1 METALWMGDL
11 EVRAARKGRRKLRG
25 RFPYKKRAV
34 LSDGGRKGGRP
45 QKETFAPKAFA
56 YRVEAADKEIHL
68 LVGHDFNRP
77 LASKLTGTM
86 KLVDTAEAL
95 TFEAEIT
102 PEIAATS
109 YGRDVLAQI
118 DSGLAYG
125 ISPGF
130 RLPPPRRVAKPEV
143 FTDEGHDPS
152 RGMFN
157 ALIRTINSALL
168 YELSIVTRPAYKEST
183 IEALPDDGEDDETL
197 SQVGIDIPPL
207 TDAEKIA
214 AGWVRDANG
223 NLVPPPKT
231 DAEKLAAGW
240 IWQNGILVPPPSQQQ
255 TATFPVLTAPVPLIR
270 PIPIV
275 RAQPALP
282 SIARYR

>member
-1 METALWMGDL
+1 METALVMGDL
-11 EVRAARKGRRKLRG
+11 EVRAARNGRRKLRG

-45 QKETFAPKAFA
+45 QKEQFAPKAFA

-102 PEIAATS
+102 PEIVATS

-130 RLPPPRRVAKPEV
+130 RLPPPRRVARPET
-143 FTDEGHDPS
+143 FEDEGHDPS

-183 IEALPDDGEDDETL
+183 IEALPGDTDHDGELSDE
-197 SQVGIDIPPL
+197 
-207 TDAEKIA
+207 
-214 AGWVRDANG
+214 
-223 NLVPPPKT
+223 
-231 DAEKLAAGW
+231 EKLAAGW
-240 IWQNGILVPPPSQQQ
+240 TWQNGVLVPPPSSQQ
-255 TATFPVLTAPVPLIR
+255 TITIPALTAPVPLLR
-270 PIPIV
+270 PVPIIE
-275 RAQPALP
+275 PALP
-282 SIARYR
+282 ALPAIARYR

>member
-143 FTDEGHDPS
+143 FTDEGFDPS

-183 IEALPDDGEDDETL
+183 IEALPDDGEDDAE
-197 SQVGIDIPPL
+197 SFPNVGNIP
-207 TDAEKIA
+207 A
-214 AGWVRDANG
+214 
-223 NLVPPPKT
+223 PPPVT

-240 IWQNGILVPPPSQQQ
+240 IWQNGALVPPPSQQQ
-255 TATFPVLTAPVPLIR
+255 TTTIPVLTAPVPLIR

>member
-1 METALWMGDL
+1 METALVTGDL
-11 EVRAARKGRRKLRG
+11 EVRASRKGGRKLKG
-25 RFPYKKRAV
+25 RFPYGKRAV

-45 QKETFAPKAFA
+45 QKETFAPKSLA
-56 YRVEAADKEIHL
+56 YRVEMPAKEIHL
-68 LVGHDFNRP
+68 LVGHDYNRP
-77 LASKLTGTM
+77 LASKLTGSL

-95 TFEAEIT
+95 TFEAEIS

-143 FTDEGHDPS
+143 FTDEGFDPS

-183 IEALPDDGEDDETL
+183 IEALPDDGEDDDL
-197 SQVGIDIPPL
+197 STTVDIPPL
-207 TDAEKIA
+207 TDAEKI
-214 AGWVRDANG
+214 
-223 NLVPPPKT
+223 
-231 DAEKLAAGW
+231 AAGW

-255 TATFPVLTAPVPLIR
+255 TTTFPALTAPVPLIR

>member
-1 METALWMGDL
+1 METALVLGDL
-11 EVRAARKGRRKLRG
+11 EVRAARNGRRKLKG

-56 YRVEAADKEIHL
+56 YRVEAPDKEIHL

-143 FTDEGHDPS
+143 FTDEGYDPS

-183 IEALPDDGEDDETL
+183 IEALPDDGEADDDL
-197 SQVGIDIPPL
+197 STTVDIPPL

-214 AGWVRDANG
+214 AGWVRDVNG

-240 IWQNGILVPPPSQQQ
+240 IWQNGVLVPPPSQQQ
-255 TATFPVLTAPVPLIR
+255 TPTIPALAAAVPLLR
-270 PIPIV
+270 PIPIIK
-275 RAQPALP
+275 PASPVLP
-282 SIARYR
+282 SVARYR

>member
-1 METALWMGDL
+1 METALVMGDL
-11 EVRAARKGRRKLRG
+11 EVRAARNGRRKLRG

-45 QKETFAPKAFA
+45 QKEEFSPRAFA
-56 YRVEAADKEIHL
+56 YRVNAPDKEIHL

-130 RLPPPRRVAKPEV
+130 RLPPPRRVAKPET

-157 ALIRTINSALL
+157 ALIRTINAALL

-183 IEALPDDGEDDETL
+183 IEALPDDGEDDESL
-197 SQVGIDIPPL
+197 QSFADIP
-207 TDAEKIA
+207 A
-214 AGWVRDANG
+214 
-223 NLVPPPKT
+223 PPPVT

-240 IWQNGILVPPPSQQQ
+240 IWKDGVLVPPLLKSNS
-255 TATFPVLTAPVPLIR
+255 TVPLIAAAVPLLR
-270 PIPIV
+270 PVPIV
-275 RAQPALP
+275 RAQPLLP
-282 SIARYR
+282 PIARYR

>member
-45 QKETFAPKAFA
+45 QKETFSPKAFA

-109 YGRDVLAQI
+109 YGSDVLAQI

-157 ALIRTINSALL
+157 ALIRTISSALL

-183 IEALPDDGEDDETL
+183 IEALPDDGEDDDL
-197 SQVGIDIPPL
+197 SATADIPPL

-223 NLVPPPKT
+223 VLVPPPKT

-240 IWQNGILVPPPSQQQ
+240 IWQNGILVPPPNAVAA
-255 TATFPVLTAPVPLIR
+255 TAFPALAAPVPLIR

>member
-1 METALWMGDL
+1 MEAALWMGDL

-25 RFPYKKRAV
+25 RFPYKSRAV

-45 QKETFAPKAFA
+45 QKETFSPKAFA
-56 YRVEAADKEIHL
+56 YRVEAPAKEIHL
-68 LVGHDFNRP
+68 LVGHDYNRP
-77 LASKLTGTM
+77 LASKLTGSL

-130 RLPPPRRVAKPEV
+130 RLPPPRRVAKPEI
-143 FTDEGHDPS
+143 FTDEGYDPS

-157 ALIRTINSALL
+157 ALIRTISSALL
-168 YELSIVTRPAYKEST
+168 YELSIVTRPAYKDST
-183 IEALPDDGEDDETL
+183 IEALPGDTDNDGELSDE
-197 SQVGIDIPPL
+197 
-207 TDAEKIA
+207 EKIA
-214 AGWVRDANG
+214 AGWVYDANG
-223 NLVPPPKT
+223 NLVPPPSENVQHV
-231 DAEKLAAGW
+231 AQ
-240 IWQNGILVPPPSQQQ
+240 I
-255 TATFPVLTAPVPLIR
+255 PVLTAPVPLLR
-270 PIPIV
+270 PIPIIKP
-275 RAQPALP
+275 AQPVLP

>member
-34 LSDGGRKGGRP
+34 LSDGGPKGGRP
-45 QKETFAPKAFA
+45 QKEEFAPKAFA
-56 YRVEAADKEIHL
+56 YRVNAPDKEIHL
-68 LVGHDFNRP
+68 LVGHDYNRP
-77 LASKLTGTM
+77 LASKLTGTLR
-86 KLVDTAEAL
+86 LVDTADAL
-95 TFEAEIT
+95 TFEAEIS

-143 FTDEGHDPS
+143 FTDEGYDPS

-157 ALIRTINSALL
+157 AVIRTINSALL
-168 YELSIVTRPAYKEST
+168 YEISVVTRPAYKESD
-183 IEALPDDGEDDETL
+183 IEALPDDGEADDDLSNTL
-197 SQVGIDIPPL
+197 DIPPI

-214 AGWVRDANG
+214 AGWYYDAKG
-223 NLVPPPKT
+223 NLVPPPAT
-231 DAEKLAAGW
+231 DAEKIAAGW
-240 IWQNGILVPPPSQQQ
+240 IWQNGVLVPPPQHRPG
-255 TATFPVLTAPVPLIR
+255 FPALTAPVPLLR

-275 RAQPALP
+275 RAQPVLP

>member
-1 METALWMGDL
+1 MEAALWMGDL

-56 YRVEAADKEIHL
+56 YRVEMPAKEIHL

-95 TFEAEIT
+95 TFEAEIS

-130 RLPPPRRVAKPEV
+130 RLPPPRRVAKPET
-143 FTDEGHDPS
+143 FTDEGYDPS

-183 IEALPDDGEDDETL
+183 IEALPDDGEADDL
-197 SQVGIDIPPL
+197 STTVDVPAPPPV

-214 AGWVRDANG
+214 AGWIWQNG
-223 NLVPPPKT
+223 VLVPPPQHRP
-231 DAEKLAAGW
+231 G
-240 IWQNGILVPPPSQQQ
+240 
-255 TATFPVLTAPVPLIR
+255 FPALTAPVPLLR
-270 PIPIV
+270 PIPIIK
-275 RAQPALP
+275 PASPVLP
-282 SIARYR
+282 SVARYR